1 MISKRLVEL
10 GNMIPDCN
18 RLIDVGCDHGL
29 LDIYLCNILKKTKF
43 LATDIS
49 SNALDNAKKNIS
61 ANNLENRI
69 ETKLTDGLND
79 VELSKD
85 DFIVISG
92 MGTNTIIKILKPYL
106 DSINNIII
114 QSNRDLE
121 SLRAFMLKNGFG
133 IKEEKIVYD
142 ERYYTFIHFLK
153 MKAKY
158 DDIDIWLGPVIRNS
172 NNCDYFMYLKSKY
185 QKISLNIPENDPR
198 KNEILSRLK
207 FLEKLTEKK

>member
-153 MKAKY
+153 MKVKY

-172 NNCDYFMYLKSKY
+172 NNYDYFIYLKSKY

-207 FLEKLTEKK
+207 YLENLTEKK